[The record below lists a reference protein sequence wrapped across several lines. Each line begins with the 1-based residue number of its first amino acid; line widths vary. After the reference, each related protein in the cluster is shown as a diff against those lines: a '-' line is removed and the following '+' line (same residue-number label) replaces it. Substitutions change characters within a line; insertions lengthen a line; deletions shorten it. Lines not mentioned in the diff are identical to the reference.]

1 MKEALL
7 SWLHPEENAE
17 ESTPAAKPVEEAPK
31 ATPAAKPASYA
42 LNAKKNTSIDE
53 EFDELF
59 K

>member
-1 MKEALL
+1 
-7 SWLHPEENAE
+7 LHPEENAE